1 VSGIQVFEFGGRKVR
16 TTGTFEAPLFC
27 AEDVCAI
34 LTLGDVSRACERLD
48 QDEVVLTAAENSH
61 ERVGIGT
68 GKRVYKRL
76 YVTESG
82 LFALIL
88 GCVKPEAKA
97 FRKWVTSEVLPEIRK
112 RGYYNALEVQRR
124 KQTELLLGE
133 IFPNLP
139 SKAAPIFRELIG
151 ALLKL
156 RRESD
161 LPGTPAWA
169 RMLASWVYAWA
180 IPVEG
185 QQQHRRALNANPN
198 GSRLDHSMLSEDARE
213 QVKRIV
219 DTGVHFTRI
228 SANWEAWRSN
238 MELAFGKHAQ
248 LPLWYPAL
256 PGSEDPEAAE

>member
-1 VSGIQVFEFGGRKVR
+1 MSGIQVFEFGGRKVR

-27 AEDVCAI
+27 AADVCAI
-34 LTLGDVSRACERLD
+34 LELSDVARACERLD
-48 QDEVVLTAAENSH
+48 QDEVH
-61 ERVGIGT
+61 EVPQKMHNPSSRGT
-68 GKRVYKRL
+68 GRPAL

-82 LFALIL
+82 LFNLIFESR
-88 GCVKPEAKA
+88 KPEAKS

-139 SKAAPIFRELIG
+139 NKAAPIFRELIG

-213 QVKRIV
+213 QVKRVV
-219 DTGVHFTRI
+219 DTGVAFTRI
-228 SANWEAWRSN
+228 SPNWEAWRSN